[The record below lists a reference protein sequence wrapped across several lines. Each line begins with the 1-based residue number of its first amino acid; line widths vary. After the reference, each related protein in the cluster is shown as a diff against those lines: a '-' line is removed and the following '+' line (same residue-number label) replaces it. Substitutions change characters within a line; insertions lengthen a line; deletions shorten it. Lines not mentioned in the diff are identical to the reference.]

1 MAQSEKAQTKT
12 FGRSFLFDTNNQN
25 ESLQED
31 SIDWPTVLE
40 DEEEPDWN
48 LDWKDNPIHKRVPK
62 AKKSNPKTQT
72 SGLKKNSLK
81 ASAAKDMPPTPLG
94 HEWRE
99 TEGGWNLIRCWS
111 EKDSLLGKKVKKERY
126 AGYLSRQAWQ
136 VIKEYEHEKII
147 SQIGQQLRRHGGR

>member
-1 MAQSEKAQTKT
+1 MAQVAEAQSTVAERNNSLAKH
-12 FGRSFLFDTNNQN
+12 RAQSFD
-25 ESLQED
+25 D
-31 SIDWPTVLE
+31 DMIDWA
-40 DEEEPDWN
+40 DEEEPDWS
-48 LDWKDNPIHKRVPK
+48 LDWEEGAKQQSAPK
-62 AKKSNPKTQT
+62 AKKTNPKPQT

-81 ASAAKDMPPTPLG
+81 VSATKDMPPTPLG